1 MKIKELVTE
10 KGSIFSYIYPSIFSY
25 NLNNKL
31 LESLD
36 SDSLDKTFIALHG
49 EKEISQ
55 FTKSFLSEPELSL
68 KEPKEK
74 TIESIAN
81 SLYVLYGEKWNNAL
95 AVLTSELPLDTY
107 KLVTTEK
114 IDSKGNVITD
124 SKEDNNTTTK
134 DNYAGFNGTEVYGS
148 DEVGEDY
155 TKESERITTT
165 NNKGNSAINTTDNK
179 ERITE
184 ISGYQGNIV
193 EDRQKLMVFI
203 NNNLFIDT
211 VFKDIARTIGKL
223 IY

>member
-1 MKIKELVTE
+1 MKIKELVAE
-10 KGSIFSYIYPSIFSY
+10 KGSIFSYIYPLY
-25 NLNNKL
+25 NNEL
-31 LESLD
+31 LWNLEFDSNSLD
-36 SDSLDKTFIALHG
+36 ITFKALHG

-55 FTKSFLSEPELSL
+55 FTKSFLSETELEQ
-68 KEPKEK
+68 KEPKE
-74 TIESIAN
+74 ESLELISN
-81 SLYVLYGEKWNNAL
+81 SLYVLYGEKWNKEL

-114 IDSKGNVITD
+114 IDSTGNVITD
-124 SKEDNNTTTK
+124 TKEDNSNTTK
-134 DNYAGFNGTEVYGS
+134 DNYAGFNGTKIYGS
-148 DEVGEDY
+148 DERGDDY
-155 TKESERITTT
+155 TKESERITIA

-193 EDRQKLMVFI
+193 DDRQKLMVFI

>member
-1 MKIKELVTE
+1 MKIKELVAE
-10 KGSIFSYIYPSIFSY
+10 NGSIFSYTY
-25 NLNNKL
+25 NSNINEL
-31 LESLD
+31 LDILEINP
-36 SDSLDKTFIALHG
+36 DSLDKTFIALHG

-55 FTKSFLSEPELSL
+55 FTKSFLSETELEQ
-68 KEPKEK
+68 KEPKEE
-74 TIESIAN
+74 TLELIGN
-81 SLYVLYGEKWNNAL
+81 SLYVLYGEKWNKEL

-114 IDSKGNVITD
+114 IDSKGNVVTD
-124 SKEDNNTTTK
+124 TKEDNNNTTK

-148 DEVGEDY
+148 DERGDDY

-184 ISGYQGNIV
+184 ISGYQGSIV
-193 EDRQKLMVFI
+193 DDRQKLMVFI
-203 NNNLFIDT
+203 SNNLFIDT
-211 VFKDIARTIGKL
+211 VFKDISRTIGKL

>member
-1 MKIKELVTE
+1 MKIKDLVTE
-10 KGSIFSYIYPSIFSY
+10 KGSIFSYIYPM
-25 NLNNKL
+25 NNKL
-31 LESLD
+31 LENLEID
-36 SDSLDKTFIALHG
+36 SDSLDKTFLAMHG
-49 EKEISQ
+49 NKDISM
-55 FTKSFLSEPELSL
+55 FTKSFLSDDEITQN
-68 KEPKEK
+68 KPKEE
-74 TIESIAN
+74 TLELISN
-81 SLYVLYGEKWNNAL
+81 SLYVLYGEKWNKEL

-124 SKEDNNTTTK
+124 TKEDNNNTTK

-148 DEVGEDY
+148 DEIGDDY

>member
-10 KGSIFSYIYPSIFSY
+10 KGSIFSYIYPLY
-25 NLNNKL
+25 NNKL
-31 LESLD
+31 LDILESLD
-36 SDSLDKTFIALHG
+36 SDSLDKTFKALHG

-55 FTKSFLSEPELSL
+55 FTKSFLSETELEQ
-68 KEPKEK
+68 KEPKEE
-74 TIESIAN
+74 TLELISN
-81 SLYVLYGEKWNNAL
+81 SLYVLYGEKWNKEL

-124 SKEDNNTTTK
+124 SKEDNSNTTK

-148 DEVGEDY
+148 DEIGDDY